1 MQTALRFFAQNASRF
16 TAFSFVSLVLVMIIV
31 PFGTALFTGL
41 SIPIMVVG
49 LAGSAILFLEDHARI
64 QGW

>member
-1 MQTALRFFAQNASRF
+1 MQKALRFFARNASRF
-16 TAFSFVSLVLVMIIV
+16 TAVSFITMVFMMVAV
-31 PFGTALFTGL
+31 PYGTALFTGIM
-41 SIPIMVVG
+41 IPVMIVG

>member
-1 MQTALRFFAQNASRF
+1 MQKALRFFAQNASRF
-16 TAFSFVSLVLVMIIV
+16 TAISFVTMVLMMVFV
-31 PFGTALFTGL
+31 PYGTALFTWIM
-41 SIPIMVVG
+41 IPVMLVG